1 MSQPAEHPENSD
13 HGEAQPCASPTKRPQ
28 LVREYLIALAA
39 ASALYLL
46 SVAPGPLWQDSGM
59 AQNRV
64 LQHDLFGDL
73 GLALSH
79 PLYYVLA
86 IVFQWLPLTESALK
100 TNLVSAW
107 FGAITVAN
115 IFLLIRCL
123 TGRRLPAAVGALS
136 LAVAHTFWQHCALAE
151 VYTVSTALMSAELL
165 CLWKF
170 TTTSRTR
177 WLVLL
182 ALCNGL
188 GVSNHMLAVLNLPA
202 YGIALLCLLVRR
214 RLRPLHVLPMLSA
227 WLGGASL
234 YIALIGVE
242 LAGGAQPGA
251 TLRSALFGTSYASN
265 VLNALPGARQLI
277 NSALYICLNFPTPA
291 ILLLLPGAAR
301 LWRDR
306 NTLLMP
312 VLGGMLLV
320 HLLWAV
326 RYDVPDQYT
335 FFIPAVVLLSI
346 LIGVGAQAWL
356 TSGGPTRRTLT
367 LLAVL
372 LPPLV
377 YLILPPL
384 ARANNLPLG
393 VSRDLPFRDSYA
405 YFLRPWK
412 TGYDGPLRFAAQVR
426 GTLPP
431 GSILIADTTAVRPI
445 HYMQLTGGWDERIR
459 VLPPPGRSHSLAR
472 FVEDE
477 LRNEDAMLSELRAGR
492 VFVVSPKPGYC
503 PRWLLDN
510 YAFQPAGPVFQVQTP
525 EQRGPVPDADPD
537 ARP

>member
-1 MSQPAEHPENSD
+1 MSQRAEHLETAARSD
-13 HGEAQPCASPTKRPQ
+13 LAEARPCASPTKRSQ
-28 LVREYLIALAA
+28 LAREYLIALAA
-39 ASALYLL
+39 ASALYLI

-64 LQHDLFGDL
+64 LRYDLFGDL

-86 IVFQWLPLTESALK
+86 IVFQGLPLTESALK
-100 TNLVSAW
+100 TNLVSAL

-115 IFLLIRCL
+115 IFLLLRCL

-170 TTTSRTR
+170 TTTNRPR
-177 WLVLL
+177 WLALL

-188 GVSNHMLAVLNLPA
+188 SVSNHMLAVLNLPA
-202 YGIALLCLLVRR
+202 YGIALLCLLGRR
-214 RLRPLHVLPMLSA
+214 RLRPLHALPMLFA
-227 WLGGASL
+227 WFGGTSL
-234 YIALIGVE
+234 YVALIAVE

-251 TLRSALFGTSYASN
+251 TLRSALFGTSYANN

-277 NSALYICLNFPTPA
+277 NSVLYIGLNFPTPA
-291 ILLLLPGAAR
+291 ILLFLPGAAR

-306 NTLLMP
+306 KTLFMP

-346 LIGVGAQAWL
+346 LIGIGAQAWL
-356 TSGGPTRRTLT
+356 ATAGPTRRRLT
-367 LLAVL
+367 LLTAL

-384 ARANNLPLG
+384 ARAADLPLG
-393 VSRDLPFRDSYA
+393 VARDLPYRDSYA

-412 TGYDGPLRFAAQVR
+412 FRYDGPLRFAEQVR
-426 GTLPP
+426 NTLPT
-431 GSILIADTTAVRPI
+431 GSILIADSTAVRPI
-445 HYMQLTGGWDERIR
+445 HYMQLTGRWDQRIR
-459 VLPPPGRSHSLAR
+459 ILPPPEQSHSLEQLT
-472 FVEDE
+472 EDE
-477 LRNEDAMLSELRAGR
+477 MLAELRTGR
-492 VFVVSPKPGYC
+492 VFVVSPQPGYC
-503 PRWLLDN
+503 PQWLLDN
-510 YAFQPAGPVFQVQTP
+510 YAFKHVGPVFQVQTP
-525 EQRGPVPDADPD
+525 GRRNPDADADP
-537 ARP
+537 

>member
-1 MSQPAEHPENSD
+1 MSQQTEHLDTSGRAD
-13 HGEAQPCASPTKRPQ
+13 LGEARPCVSPAQ
-28 LVREYLIALAA
+28 CSGLAREYVIALAA
-39 ASALYLL
+39 ALVLYLI

-64 LQHDLFGDL
+64 LRHDLFGDL

-100 TNLVSAW
+100 TNLVSAL

-115 IFLLIRCL
+115 IFLLLRCL
-123 TGRRLPAAVGALS
+123 TGRRLPAAIGALS
-136 LAVAHTFWQHCALAE
+136 LTVAHTFWQHCALAE
-151 VYTVSTALMSAELL
+151 VYSVSTALMSAELL

-170 TTTSRTR
+170 TTTKRAR

-202 YGIALLCLLVRR
+202 YGIALLCLLARR
-214 RLRPLHVLPMLSA
+214 RLRPLDVLPMLFA

-234 YIALIGVE
+234 YVALIVVE

-251 TLRSALFGTSYASN
+251 TLHSALFGTSYANN
-265 VLNALPGARQLI
+265 VLNILPGARQLI
-277 NSALYICLNFPTPA
+277 NSALSIGLNFPTPA

-306 NTLLMP
+306 RTLFMP
-312 VLGGMLLV
+312 VLGGMLII

-346 LIGVGAQAWL
+346 LIGIGAQAWL
-356 TSGGPTRRTLT
+356 TTAGTTRRLLT
-367 LLAVL
+367 LLAIL

-377 YLILPPL
+377 YLFLPPL
-384 ARANNLPLG
+384 ARAAHLPLG
-393 VSRDLPFRDSYA
+393 VARELPYRDSYA

-412 TGYDGPLRFAAQVR
+412 TAYVGPLRFAEQV
-426 GTLPP
+426 GNMLPD
-431 GSILIADTTAVRPI
+431 GSILIADLTAVRPF
-445 HYMQLTGGWDERIR
+445 HYLQLTDRWDERIR
-459 VLPPPGRSHSLAR
+459 ILPPPEQSRSLAQLT
-472 FVEDE
+472 EAE
-477 LRNEDAMLSELRAGR
+477 ILSELRSGR
-492 VFVVSPKPGYC
+492 VFVVSPQPGYC
-503 PRWLLDN
+503 PQWLLDN
-510 YAFQPAGPVFQVQTP
+510 YAFKRVGPVFQVETP
-525 EQRGPVPDADPD
+525 QPRGPDAAADP
-537 ARP
+537 